1 MFAAS
6 ARSKVE
12 VLLRTII
19 RDAGLNLTFRMS
31 SCDEAILT
39 VVFDGLHVRYLLAR
53 NAELLLALEHI
64 AAQALRLTPEQHELI
79 SFDAGG
85 FKAER
90 DRTVSRWAKEA
101 VEQVRSSG
109 ALYRFRPMNSR
120 ERRLLHLALASSGLL
135 SQSEGEGAERHL
147 VVHPRQANQ
156 ILNYSRSE

>member
-1 MFAAS
+1 MFSAS

-12 VLLRTII
+12 VLVRTIT

-31 SCDEAILT
+31 SCDESILT

-64 AAQALRLTPEQHELI
+64 AGQALRLTSEQHELI
-79 SFDAGG
+79 CFDAGG
-85 FKAER
+85 FKGER
-90 DRTVSRWAKEA
+90 DRTIRRWAQEA

-120 ERRLLHLALASSGLL
+120 ERRLLHLALASSGLV

-147 VVHPRQANQ
+147 VVHPRRANQ
-156 ILNYSRSE
+156 T